1 MSSPNSV
8 SLSENS
14 SKKTEDSRVA
24 SKQETNTF
32 PEEGVKNNTTVAK
45 TEQPAQPPVTNGALP
60 ESEVK
65 VVGNGLESSTNGQ
78 DEKPISDGPH
88 REVPALLPLG
98 PITPT
103 PATAQQGSLPSVS
116 PTPPAR
122 QPLPQ
127 LLPMTTATS
136 PVVATKSA
144 PPPPPSNPT
153 TKTRGRTSLP
163 ASASPSPSKEQSP
176 PGPSLRSK
184 KEDEE
189 KEQLVVV
196 PEEKEVKKRK
206 VVSKKRYSV
215 ASSGKHLFYL
225 CIYSLHFVLIVR
237 YKFPRFNRKG

>member
-127 LLPMTTATS
+127 LLPMTTTS

-184 KEDEE
+184 KDDEE

>member
-1 MSSPNSV
+1 MSSPNTVAS
-8 SLSENS
+8 SEN
-14 SKKTEDSRVA
+14 SKKTEDSRVTA
-24 SKQETNTF
+24 KQEINIL
-32 PEEGVKNNTTVAK
+32 PEEVKNNASVVK

-65 VVGNGLESSTNGQ
+65 IVGNGLESSTNGQ

-98 PITPT
+98 PISST
-103 PATAQQGSLPSVS
+103 PAAVQLGSLPSVS

-127 LLPMTTATS
+127 LLPMTPTTA

-144 PPPPPSNPT
+144 PPPPPSTPT
-153 TKTRGRTSLP
+153 TKTRGRASLSTSV
-163 ASASPSPSKEQSP
+163 SSSPSKEQSS

-189 KEQLVVV
+189 PEQSVVV

-206 VVSKKRYSV
+206 AVSKKRYSV
-215 ASSGKHLFYL
+215 ASSGKHL
-225 CIYSLHFVLIVR
+225 IYRSVFSA
-237 YKFPRFNRKG
+237 FCFNCP